1 MDPLTP
7 PQRAPWLN
15 ANWLPR
21 VFNIHFGMAKRTP
34 DWHLFRSFLAVIRE
48 GSLSGAARALGLTQP
63 TVGRQVNALEE
74 SLGVTLFTRS
84 LDGLAPTDTALR
96 LVGSAEAMAGAAEA
110 AQRAA
115 SGEGADDR
123 GTVRITASV
132 VMGGEVLPSILASF
146 HRRHPEI
153 QLELVLTDRN
163 QDLLRGDADVAV
175 RMARPTQ
182 NALIAKRIGKVDIG
196 LYAHR
201 RYLKERPQPLR
212 LQELDSHSLIGFDRD
227 PLPAQMLA
235 KSGVAV
241 TREQLA
247 FRCDSD
253 HAQLAAMRAGL
264 GIGMVQLGIARHDR
278 NLVPV
283 LQSQLCLSLDVW
295 LAMHSDLRNSLR
307 IKLLFDHLSS
317 ELSEYCRTSCRDGP
331 GHSRSAK
338 A

>member
-1 MDPLTP
+1 
-7 PQRAPWLN
+7 
-15 ANWLPR
+15 
-21 VFNIHFGMAKRTP
+21 MAKSTP
-34 DWHLFRSFLAVIRE
+34 DWHLFRSFLAVVRE
-48 GSLSGAARALGLTQP
+48 GSLSGAARAIGMTQP
-63 TVGRQVNALEE
+63 TVGRQIHALEE

-115 SGEGADDR
+115 SGEAADER
-123 GTVRITASV
+123 GSVRITASA

-146 HRRHPEI
+146 HLRHPQI

-163 QDLLRGDADVAV
+163 EDLLRGEADVAV

-182 NALIAKRIGKVDIG
+182 EALVAKRIGKIDIG

-201 RYLKERPQPLR
+201 RYLKAHPR
-212 LQELDSHSLIGFDRD
+212 LSGLQDLSSHSLIGFDRD
-227 PLPAQMLA
+227 PLPPRMLA
-235 KSGVAV
+235 KSGVSL

-253 HAQLAAMRAGL
+253 HAQLAAMRAGI
-264 GIGMVQLGIARHDR
+264 GIGISQLGIARRDK

-283 LQSQLCLSLDVW
+283 LHGQLLFSLEVW
-295 LAMHSDLRNSLR
+295 LAMHRDLRNSRR
-307 IKLLFDHLSS
+307 IRLLFDHLSLA
-317 ELSEYCRTSCRDGP
+317 LSAYCDSSCRDAP
-331 GHSRSAK
+331 GQLRAMEVLTTRSGK
-338 A
+338 KTKVT